1 MLFPLEI
8 WDIIITYAD
17 IDALVRLSGVSSYF
31 LTSCEPYLETASRA
45 CFPWAQKSLLG
56 EPDGSEG
63 TWRLSALRIIAM
75 RHLRPDFINPTGT
88 QKNCKDTP
96 LRRFPDFN
104 SNDHTS
110 RPFFYDS
117 THTVI
122 KGVPLDDVAKAD
134 APPQA
139 NPAPA
144 PSNSALI
151 YPVGGDTLRGNRRS
165 LWTSASEPTETEGHF
180 YQVYSDLNGYYLK
193 VYLEVI
199 DKTTFKSRLFQVPI
213 DDDTERPL
221 DAVSAHNDRLFVTV
235 AKRRSFLV
243 FYFNPN
249 TAKFYLVLR
258 ATGHYGMFTQNRVLA
273 DLNTIRVLS
282 HEGYFFNYE
291 LHGLYTAPDFEPKT
305 IIGFTSNS
313 PKWSHF
319 CYLSHPR
326 SKLKSTRY
334 VAWFADANDF
344 DLRKN
349 RQSLMC
355 VVADLKEYRMWR
367 VPMHCALLVVGLYH
381 NTIGCWLLD
390 KDMLVTPT
398 RGRRKLLLEKT
409 VAKWRSDPEEFWV
422 IK

>member
-1 MLFPLEI
+1 M
-8 WDIIITYAD
+8 
-17 IDALVRLSGVSSYF
+17 
-31 LTSCEPYLETASRA
+31 
-45 CFPWAQKSLLG
+45 
-56 EPDGSEG
+56 
-63 TWRLSALRIIAM
+63 
-75 RHLRPDFINPTGT
+75 
-88 QKNCKDTP
+88 
-96 LRRFPDFN
+96 
-104 SNDHTS
+104 
-110 RPFFYDS
+110 
-117 THTVI
+117 
-122 KGVPLDDVAKAD
+122 
-134 APPQA
+134 
-139 NPAPA
+139 
-144 PSNSALI
+144 
-151 YPVGGDTLRGNRRS
+151 
-165 LWTSASEPTETEGHF
+165 
-180 YQVYSDLNGYYLK
+180 
-193 VYLEVI
+193 
-199 DKTTFKSRLFQVPI
+199 
-213 DDDTERPL
+213 
-221 DAVSAHNDRLFVTV
+221 
-235 AKRRSFLV
+235 

-398 RGRRKLLLEKT
+398 RGRRKLCWKRLSPSGEATLKNSGSSSDQKSKQNCHLFINAFYCTSYCNHILLY
-409 VAKWRSDPEEFWV
+409 
-422 IK
+422 